1 MKTIIYYR
9 KSTDRDDKQANSLE
23 HQLENC
29 LRVAEKY
36 NLEVVKKIGES
47 RSAKTEWTRPWFNE
61 LVNICKKWKIDFII
75 IDEPKRLSR
84 NNIDTSRI
92 IDLLDKKLIKWV
104 LGTSREYKADNSRD
118 KFLLQL
124 DLSLS
129 KMDNEDRSK
138 DVKEKM
144 QTCVNN
150 TRRFLGK
157 APFGYK
163 NITIKKWHKDI
174 IVDKKEAEIV
184 KEIYRL
190 RLENKAYNTIVLY
203 LKEKYW
209 NKFDLCL
216 KANRIQ
222 KLVSKKFYYWVFSWN
237 WKEII
242 WSHKPLISKEIYD
255 KANNI
260 WKWVHERFNTIEN
273 KPREY
278 RSYHLKWFVKDS
290 SWILLSWYIQKG
302 HKYYMNQPRS
312 EEKVNINENIIFN
325 RFGELLKQLDV
336 KNEFLTEIQK
346 DMLIELLKQEE
357 DKQQINK
364 IDYSLEIKKIENKQ
378 EELLEMKLD
387 WKVSEELYLKKNN
400 QYENDI
406 KELKEKNNSKNN
418 DNFET
423 KTQIL
428 FELIKSPYL
437 TYKRANKEI
446 KTLIIKNYLFE
457 LFINTKKDL
466 VIEESPM
473 LKGLKYLNFYFGTPK
488 EIRTPVSAVRGPR
501 PNQLDDGSKN
511 NPFFLL

>member
-23 HQLENC
+23 HQLDNC
-29 LRVAEKY
+29 LKVSKKY

-47 RSAKTEWTRPWFNE
+47 RSAKTEFTRPWFNE
-61 LVNICKKWKIDFII
+61 LIEICKKWKIDFII

-92 IDLLDKKLIKWV
+92 IDLLDKNKIKWI
-104 LGTSREYKADNSRD
+104 LWTSREYKAENSRD

-138 DVKEKM
+138 DVRDKM
-144 QTCVNN
+144 QTCVTN

-163 NITIKKWHKDI
+163 NVTIKKWHKDI
-174 IVDKKEAEIV
+174 VVDKKEVEVV
-184 KEIYRL
+184 KEIFQMRI
-190 RLENKAYNTIVLY
+190 ENKAFSTIWLH

-209 NKFDLCL
+209 DKIDLTFR
-216 KANRIQ
+216 ASRIK
-222 KLVSKKFYYWVFSWN
+222 KLVNKKFYYWVFSWN

-242 WSHKPLISKEIYD
+242 WSHKPVISKETYD

-260 WKWVHERFNTIEN
+260 WRWIHEQINTIEN
-273 KPREY
+273 KTREH
-278 RSYHLKWFVKDS
+278 RSYHLKWFVKDT
-290 SWILLSWYIQKG
+290 SWILLCWYMQKG
-302 HKYYMNQPRS
+302 YKYYMTQPRS
-312 EEKVNINENIIFN
+312 EEKVNINENIIFDK
-325 RFGELLKQLDV
+325 FWELLKGLDV
-336 KNEFLTEIQK
+336 KNELLTEIQK

-357 DKQQINK
+357 KNQQLNK
-364 IDYSLEIKKIENKQ
+364 IDYDKEIKKIENKQ
-378 EELLEMKLD
+378 EELLEMKLE
-387 WKVSEELYLKKNN
+387 WKVCEELYLKKNN
-400 QYENDI
+400 QYESDI
-406 KELKEKNNSKNN
+406 QDLKEKNNSKNE
-418 DNFET
+418 DDFEAKT
-423 KTQIL
+423 KIL

-437 TYKRANKEI
+437 TYKKASKEI

-457 LFINTKKDL
+457 LFINNKKDL

-473 LKGLKYLNFYFGTPK
+473 FKGLRYLNCYFGTPK
-488 EIRTPVSAVRGPR
+488 MLVGT
-501 PNQLDDGSKN
+501 N
-511 NPFFLL
+511 F